1 MGVDTLYRIY
11 KSLLLPLLWFTIFAQ
26 VLWSSAMAYWMR
38 PPQSVLEKTG
48 TTGDY
53 ADGAFGQFVL
63 EWIVNFSDVWVVKL
77 VFFFGCM
84 VLSVRFLESLD
95 AHLDSEMQ
103 RAPMS
108 REIVPIGYVLV
119 WPIIVAVPG
128 TLLFV
133 FWAIVL
139 KTPWSPLWTI
149 FLGVAA
155 VVGFIASL
163 VALSGKK

>member
-1 MGVDTLYRIY
+1 MDTLYRIY

-26 VLWSSAMAYWMR
+26 VVWSSALVYWMR
-38 PPQSVLEKTG
+38 PPQWVLEKTG
-48 TTGDY
+48 TTDDY

-77 VFFFGCM
+77 VFFFCCM
-84 VLSVRFLESLD
+84 ALNVRFLESLD

-103 RAPMS
+103 CGPMG
-108 REIVPIGYVLV
+108 REIAPIGYVLV

-133 FWAIVL
+133 FFAIVL
-139 KTPWSPLWTI
+139 KTPWSFLWTV

-155 VVGFIASL
+155 VVGLIASL